1 MSHMYMQQHGQ
12 IQKNRVVSKKGK
24 MQHDMYNHL
33 ICVNQKQKA
42 IALCIF

>member
-1 MSHMYMQQHGQ
+1 
-12 IQKNRVVSKKGK
+12 

-42 IALCIF
+42 IALCIFKIETYQSKQMDSILGSYTLIQ